1 MSVDVSCVDCIKVS
15 STFSFERW
23 RIVEVVNDV
32 IDIWPDTGVLHV
44 CVLFLIGISCVDN
57 LGLHIISY
65 SIQLNI
71 QITQQILVKI
81 VLLYDRIRING
92 EF

>member
-1 MSVDVSCVDCIKVS
+1 MSVDVSCLDCIKVS

-32 IDIWPDTGVLHV
+32 IDIWPDTDVLRV

-57 LGLHIISY
+57 LGLHTISY
-65 SIQLNI
+65 YIQLNI

-81 VLLYDRIRING
+81 VLL
-92 EF
+92 

>member
-32 IDIWPDTGVLHV
+32 IDIWPDADVLHV
-44 CVLFLIGISCVDN
+44 CVLFLIGISCVDH

-65 SIQLNI
+65 
-71 QITQQILVKI
+71 
-81 VLLYDRIRING
+81 
-92 EF
+92 

>member
-1 MSVDVSCVDCIKVS
+1 MSVDLSCVDCIKVS

-32 IDIWPDTGVLHV
+32 IDIWPDTDVLRV

-65 SIQLNI
+65 
-71 QITQQILVKI
+71 
-81 VLLYDRIRING
+81 
-92 EF
+92 

>member
-23 RIVEVVNDV
+23 RIAEVVNDV
-32 IDIWPDTGVLHV
+32 IDIWPDTDVLRV
-44 CVLFLIGISCVDN
+44 CVLFLIGISGVDN

-65 SIQLNI
+65 
-71 QITQQILVKI
+71 
-81 VLLYDRIRING
+81 
-92 EF
+92 

>member
-23 RIVEVVNDV
+23 IVEVVNDV
-32 IDIWPDTGVLHV
+32 IDIWPDTDVLRV

-65 SIQLNI
+65 
-71 QITQQILVKI
+71 
-81 VLLYDRIRING
+81 
-92 EF
+92 

>member
-23 RIVEVVNDV
+23 MIVEVVNDV
-32 IDIWPDTGVLHV
+32 IDIWPDTDV

-65 SIQLNI
+65 
-71 QITQQILVKI
+71 
-81 VLLYDRIRING
+81 
-92 EF
+92 

>member
-32 IDIWPDTGVLHV
+32 IDIWPDTDVLRV
-44 CVLFLIGISCVDN
+44 CVHAFPN
-57 LGLHIISY
+57 RY
-65 SIQLNI
+65 QLC
-71 QITQQILVKI
+71 
-81 VLLYDRIRING
+81 
-92 EF
+92 

>member
-1 MSVDVSCVDCIKVS
+1 MSVDVSCVDSIKVS

-23 RIVEVVNDV
+23 RIVEVVNDGV
-32 IDIWPDTGVLHV
+32 DIWPDTDVLRV

-57 LGLHIISY
+57 LGLYIISY
-65 SIQLNI
+65 YIQLNI

-81 VLLYDRIRING
+81 VLL
-92 EF
+92 